1 MKKRYTQ
8 HAIFPFNRCSCGNV
22 ATHCEFEKDA
32 TNRGDDV
39 LVNSWCEV
47 CYKTQ
52 PQLTPNSM
60 SNTERSV
67 EEIVEEFKRLTVL
80 DVNLGGW
87 NITYE
92 GALNY
97 KQYEWLTQ
105 TLQTERQKREEAVIA
120 EREKTAKAYGGC
132 TNCYGKGYATVIDS
146 TIHHADFVGDKTYIT
161 PNDPVRFCSCERG
174 KQLEAL
180 TQPNNSK

>member
-52 PQLTPNSM
+52 PKLTQNSI
-60 SNTERSV
+60 SNTEKGV
-67 EEIVEEFKRLTVL
+67 EEIQERDYLIRYLRSKVFEIVQHYEPEALSNPAEVQKVMVEMVGVLTER
-80 DVNLGGW
+80 
-87 NITYE
+87 Y
-92 GALNY
+92 
-97 KQYEWLTQ
+97 TQ
-105 TLQTERQKREEAVIA
+105 TLQTERKKREEMVKL
-120 EREKTAKAYGGC
+120 ELWC
-132 TNCYGKGYATVIDS
+132 QC
-146 TIHHADFVGDKTYIT
+146 GDKMKHHMGIRY
-161 PNDPVRFCSCERG
+161 FCTGCDFSVYLS
-174 KQLEAL
+174 KAL
-180 TQPNNSK
+180 TQPNNPK

>member
-60 SNTERSV
+60 SNTKKSV
-67 EEIVEEFKRLTVL
+67 EEIVEEF
-80 DVNLGGW
+80 G
-87 NITYE
+87 NIFWDIIGTETDPHGTPNMYLIRDE
-92 GALNY
+92 FDNVENGIDFSPELNAI
-97 KQYEWLTQ
+97 KEWLTQ
-105 TLQTERQKREEAVIA
+105 TLQTERQKREEVVEEA
-120 EREKTAKAYGGC
+120 EAREKQLK
-132 TNCYGKGYATVIDS
+132 
-146 TIHHADFVGDKTYIT
+146 TIHTMELDAVSCMSIENFVVWRDY
-161 PNDPVRFCSCERG
+161 R
-174 KQLEAL
+174 KQRPAQ
-180 TQPNNSK
+180 TN